1 MKKRFN
7 EITFFIIISLIITGN
22 VFSQEKS
29 IKDLEFL
36 VGAWE
41 VREDNNENDWW
52 EKATRTGRYILDST
66 YIELNATAISSTGK
80 ERTYRWFI
88 HYNSK
93 KNQFEMVSMFS
104 NWHEVL
110 VDILIWDSTK
120 RKLTIRNNVDL
131 NSDEYHERY
140 GEIIFDENFKSYI
153 WTGENKNGDPNNPS
167 IWKYVEKGSRIK

>member
-7 EITFFIIISLIITGN
+7 EITFFIIISLIVTGN

-36 VGAWE
+36 IGVWE

-66 YIELNATAISSTGK
+66 YIELNATAISSTGR

-93 KNQFEMVSMFS
+93 KQQFEMVSMFS
-104 NWHEVL
+104 SYHEVL
-110 VDILIWDSTK
+110 VDILIWNSTE
-120 RKLTIRNNVDL
+120 RKLIIRNNAE
-131 NSDEYHERY
+131 SGPDEFHERY
-140 GEIIFDENFKSYI
+140 GEIIFDENFNEYI
-153 WTGENKNGDPNNPS
+153 WKGENKYGDENKPS
-167 IWKYVEKGSRIK
+167 IWKYIEKGLRTK